1 MGLFKSKEERRIER
15 DMQIRQGINQIRK
28 QLKDLERN
36 EKEYLEK
43 ARRAKRIGS
52 GEQLTFLKRA
62 IRQTIAQRMMMERQ
76 VLAIETAVQVKNQ
89 AESSAAFAKSMNAVS
104 RAIGEVFGTVDLA
117 RSQKEFE
124 VAMARANTME
134 DRMNIFLD
142 MTSDTMMSGAAAQD
156 ESVIS
161 DDELDRLL
169 ESGSGAAAGG
179 GQKQMDPD
187 IARELGR
194 LERELDGK

>member
-15 DMQIRQGINQIRK
+15 DMQVRQGVAQIRK
-28 QLKDLERN
+28 QLRDLERN
-36 EKEYLEK
+36 EKEYLDK

-62 IRQTIAQRMMMERQ
+62 IRQTIAQRMAMERQ

-89 AESSAAFAKSMNAVS
+89 AESFAAFAKSMNAVS
-104 RAIGEVFGTVDLA
+104 RSIGEVFGTVDLA
-117 RSQKEFE
+117 RTQKDFE
-124 VAMARANTME
+124 GAMAKAHTME

-142 MTSDTMMSGAAAQD
+142 MTSDTMLSDSSGDQG
-156 ESVIS
+156 VIS
-161 DDELDRLL
+161 DEELDRLL
-169 ESGSGAAAGG
+169 ESGGG
-179 GQKQMDPD
+179 EGGKPQMDPD
-187 IARELGR
+187 IARELGK